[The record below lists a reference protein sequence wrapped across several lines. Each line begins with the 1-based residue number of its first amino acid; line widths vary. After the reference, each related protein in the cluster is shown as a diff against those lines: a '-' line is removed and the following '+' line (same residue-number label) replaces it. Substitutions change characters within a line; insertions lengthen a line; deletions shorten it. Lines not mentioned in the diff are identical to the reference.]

1 MPINQTYG
9 ISVEN
14 TSSPDWYENKT
25 NEDVDPTCIALL
37 FVNGFIELTYDKRT
51 KKLSAKSIEKIPK
64 LTLENGFE
72 PTTPGKIKIK
82 QKTVCAPVPCSDY
95 TKGQEITVG
104 PVKPGQRLDGWL
116 DPNLVLKRF
125 ATNKA
130 WTGNKHFRYRVPAGG
145 DNTMFIE
152 IKIERAKIMGCCS
165 ELSDGT
171 GSTNEKEI
179 TINISNQ
186 GTEVDILN
194 LISNQIDS
202 ETPPDS
208 ECN

>member
-1 MPINQTYG
+1 
-9 ISVEN
+9 
-14 TSSPDWYENKT
+14 
-25 NEDVDPTCIALL
+25 
-37 FVNGFIELTYDKRT
+37 
-51 KKLSAKSIEKIPK
+51 
-64 LTLENGFE
+64 
-72 PTTPGKIKIK
+72 
-82 QKTVCAPVPCSDY
+82 
-95 TKGQEITVG
+95 
-104 PVKPGQRLDGWL
+104 
-116 DPNLVLKRF
+116 
-125 ATNKA
+125 
-130 WTGNKHFRYRVPAGG
+130 
-145 DNTMFIE
+145 
-152 IKIERAKIMGCCS
+152 MGCCS